1 MLSFCVSL
9 AYADLMRRRL
19 PNLNAV
25 KAFDAAARHQ
35 SFTRAAEELSV
46 THAAI
51 SRQVRALEQE
61 LGTALFERRHRQVA
75 LTVDGRR
82 YAEIVADALLLLGL
96 GPNDQVAQHAAERV
110 VLEVDSDLAT
120 LWLMPQ
126 LDEAALATLGVE
138 LDVRSHPEPPRTLA
152 PDVDLALTWGAMDVP
167 GFGRERYLTFNV
179 FPVCAPSLAKRVRAV
194 GPTGVRL
201 LHDRGRV
208 WWDEVTQR
216 SGASLD
222 AAPGHLTFHRTG
234 LCMDA
239 AARGLGV
246 AIGDEVCS
254 ANMLADGRLVR
265 PCGPDLPGRMAFHL
279 LATNRGPLS
288 PGVQAVRDWLR
299 ELATAH
305 RDWVDHWRAGLPG

>member
-1 MLSFCVSL
+1 
-9 AYADLMRRRL
+9 MRRRL

-46 THAAI
+46 THAAV
-51 SRQVRALEQE
+51 SRQVRALEEE

-82 YAEIVADALLLLGL
+82 YAEIVADALLLLAL
-96 GPNDQVAQHAAERV
+96 GPGGQATRGAMERV
-110 VLEVDSDLAT
+110 VLEVDSDLAA
-120 LWLMPQ
+120 LWLLPQ
-126 LDEAALATLGVE
+126 LDEAALAALGVQ
-138 LDVRSHPEPPRTLA
+138 LDIRSQPEPPRTLA

-167 GFGRERYLTFNV
+167 GFGRERYLTFKV
-179 FPVCAPSLAKRVRAV
+179 FPVCAPDLAERVREA
-194 GPTGVRL
+194 GPTAMRL
-201 LHDRGRV
+201 LHDRGRI
-208 WWDEVTQR
+208 WWDEIMQR
-216 SGASLD
+216 AGANLDD
-222 AAPGHLTFHRTG
+222 AAGHLTFHRTA

-254 ANMLADGRLVR
+254 AALLKDGRLVR
-265 PCGPDLPGRMAFHL
+265 PCGPELPGRMAFHL

-288 PGVQAVRDWLR
+288 PGVQAVYDWLQR
-299 ELATAH
+299 LATNH
-305 RDWVDHWRAGLPG
+305 REWVAAWRLERSL

>member
-120 LWLMPQ
+120 LWPGVERGR
-126 LDEAALATLGVE
+126 DSRTVVHEAADVPTAYPFVRATATL
-138 LDVRSHPEPPRTLA
+138 
-152 PDVDLALTWGAMDVP
+152 
-167 GFGRERYLTFNV
+167 
-179 FPVCAPSLAKRVRAV
+179 
-194 GPTGVRL
+194 
-201 LHDRGRV
+201 
-208 WWDEVTQR
+208 
-216 SGASLD
+216 
-222 AAPGHLTFHRTG
+222 
-234 LCMDA
+234 
-239 AARGLGV
+239 
-246 AIGDEVCS
+246 
-254 ANMLADGRLVR
+254 
-265 PCGPDLPGRMAFHL
+265 
-279 LATNRGPLS
+279 S
-288 PGVQAVRDWLR
+288 P
-299 ELATAH
+299 
-305 RDWVDHWRAGLPG
+305 